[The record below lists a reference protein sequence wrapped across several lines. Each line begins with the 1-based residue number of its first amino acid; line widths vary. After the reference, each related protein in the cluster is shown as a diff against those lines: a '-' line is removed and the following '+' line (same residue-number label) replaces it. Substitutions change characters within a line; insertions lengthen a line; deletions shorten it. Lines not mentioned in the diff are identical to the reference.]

1 MKMPNPWAAGTVVLS
16 GLLTAGLLAL
26 PVTAVASSAGDAKV
40 AKRDDD
46 GTELVL
52 VTDDDDADDDDTGLR
67 KAQTQ
72 TRTRTRAQTRTNN
85 TRTNTGRD
93 GDGTRTR
100 TGANSG
106 RDNSRPRV
114 KNDWTQDGPG
124 KAKRDWSKNKTN
136 DRSRNNTRGR

>member
-1 MKMPNPWAAGTVVLS
+1 MPNPWAAGTLVLS
-16 GLLTAGLLAL
+16 GLVTAGLLAL
-26 PVTAVASSAGDAKV
+26 PVTSVATAAGDAEL

-52 VTDDDDADDDDTGLR
+52 VSDDDVDDDDTGLR
-67 KAQTQ
+67 KAGTQ
-72 TRTRTRAQTRTNN
+72 TRTRSRSRVS
-85 TRTNTGRD
+85 RTNTGRD

-114 KNDWTQDGPG
+114 QRDWTQDGAGP
-124 KAKRDWSKNKTN
+124 AKRDWSQNRTN
-136 DRSRNNTRGR
+136 DRSRKNTRGR

>member
-1 MKMPNPWAAGTVVLS
+1 MPNPWATGTLVLS

-26 PVTAVASSAGDAKV
+26 PVTAVTSAGDAKL

-52 VTDDDDADDDDTGLR
+52 VADDDDVDDDDSGLQ
-67 KAQTQ
+67 KAQ
-72 TRTRTRAQTRTNN
+72 TRTRSRTRGQTRTR

-114 KNDWTQDGPG
+114 QNDWTRDGKG
-124 KAKRDWSKNKTN
+124 AQKRDWSQNRTN
-136 DRSRNNTRGR
+136 DRSRRNTRG